1 MYKIDRRGGEGLGG
15 VQKSYTRTDPTIFK
29 FMLSLNVCIMQ
40 FKLNSK
46 TRNLCTTY
54 VFPKAGQTAE
64 PNGQNVFE
72 ETQG

>member
-1 MYKIDRRGGEGLGG
+1 
-15 VQKSYTRTDPTIFK
+15 
-29 FMLSLNVCIMQ
+29 MQ